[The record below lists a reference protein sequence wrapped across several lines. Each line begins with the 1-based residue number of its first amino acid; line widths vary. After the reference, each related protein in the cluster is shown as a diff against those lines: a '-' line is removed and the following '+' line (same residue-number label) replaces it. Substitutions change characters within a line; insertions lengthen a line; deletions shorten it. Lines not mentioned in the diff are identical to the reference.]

1 MQRFSRRLIQ
11 STNGDSS
18 VSWCIRSVA
27 KWSQDW
33 PKKNSIRKL
42 RLRYSLS
49 SKISCLCRHSGN
61 SLLKFCLDFLV
72 FSAKSIQIVCPDRF
86 NQSLFSSSAIYPK
99 YFPAFTF
106 LVNNSSERSENT
118 SQSSKAPTK
127 TFARKPLL
135 PLGPSS
141 LSLSFSRRL
150 LALPSP
156 QALLIY
162 TKFPANRPS
171 LILQLFASSFRK

>member
-1 MQRFSRRLIQ
+1 M
-11 STNGDSS
+11 
-18 VSWCIRSVA
+18 SWCIRSVA
-27 KWSQDW
+27 KWSQNW
-33 PKKNSIRKL
+33 PNKNSIRKL

-72 FSAKSIQIVCPDRF
+72 FCAKSTVTLVLISFWSLQSIQIVCPDRF

-127 TFARKPLL
+127 TFGVAFGSVSIS
-135 PLGPSS
+135 GPCVDRFDAIFVVRIFGS
-141 LSLSFSRRL
+141 L
-150 LALPSP
+150 
-156 QALLIY
+156 
-162 TKFPANRPS
+162 
-171 LILQLFASSFRK
+171 